1 MTTVIMV
8 AEKPML
14 AESIA
19 KLLSNGK
26 AQKRK
31 GRNGVCSVSEYDGE
45 FMGRSVRFKVTSTCG
60 HVMSLDFLPKFNNWE
75 RTDPV
80 QLFAAPT
87 EKKEANPKLK
97 MNEFLAFEA
106 RGCEYLVLWLDC
118 DKEGENICFEVIE
131 AVKRSLK
138 APRSGNLMD
147 IVYRAH
153 FSAITEKDIKGAM
166 RNLIRPNE
174 NESLSV
180 DARQELDLRIGC
192 AFTRFQTRYFQGKY
206 GDLDSTCISFGP
218 CQTPTLGFC
227 VTRHDLITQFKP
239 EPYWLVQVVLETKD
253 GKELR
258 PEFSR
263 GRIFDRDVCQLF
275 LERVKKENIG
285 MVSDVFTKEGR
296 KDRPQALNTVE
307 MMRVASSGLGMSPS
321 NAMSTAEYLY
331 TRGFISYP
339 RTETNTYPVNFDL
352 IGPLRQQ
359 QNDPRWGNIVK
370 QVLSEGITKPR
381 GGEDKG
387 DHPPITPMRSD
398 DGSLSGDAL
407 RLYQYVTQHF
417 IATLMRPCT
426 YLVTTAKICFGEE
439 VFTISG
445 KRLLDAGFTSIL
457 TWQAIGEDTELP
469 ELRRGDFLSLKDA
482 RIVERAT
489 TAPDHLTE
497 SELISLM
504 EKHGIG
510 TDASIPVHIN
520 TICQR
525 NYVTVESGRRLVPT
539 KLGIA
544 LVHGYWKID
553 PELVLPTM
561 RAEVE
566 AQLNLIAK
574 GQANFFAVKNHAL
587 DNFRLKFIYFVE
599 NILSVDSLFEDS
611 FTTLADTG
619 KPFSRCGKCRRFM
632 KLIATKPQRLHCPS
646 CQETYSLPSGKD
658 GTLRLHAEHKC
669 PLDEFDLVYWQGSGG
684 KLSVSYALC
693 PYCYNNPPFEG
704 MRKGWGCNQCTHPAC
719 PHSFMTQGLVKCP
732 RECAGGTGILVLDP
746 QSAPKWRLA
755 CNRCPAVVGL
765 FEGASKVRVHE
776 KQCGH
781 CHAQLVIV
789 EYKDKSPLPDGK
801 STYRGCIF
809 CDETIASLINLNHAY
824 RTEEQRQ
831 RQEATNFHRGRGRGR
846 GQSRSSRGSRSAR

>member
-1 MTTVIMV
+1 LVV
-8 AEKPML
+8 
-14 AESIA
+14 
-19 KLLSNGK
+19 
-26 AQKRK
+26 
-31 GRNGVCSVSEYDGE
+31 
-45 FMGRSVRFKVTSTCG
+45 
-60 HVMSLDFLPKFNNWE
+60 DF
-75 RTDPV
+75 
-80 QLFAAPT
+80 
-87 EKKEANPKLK
+87 
-97 MNEFLAFEA
+97 
-106 RGCEYLVLWLDC
+106 
-118 DKEGENICFEVIE
+118 
-131 AVKRSLK
+131 
-138 APRSGNLMD
+138 GN
-147 IVYRAH
+147 V
-153 FSAITEKDIKGAM
+153 FS
-166 RNLIRPNE
+166 
-174 NESLSV
+174 
-180 DARQELDLRIGC
+180 
-192 AFTRFQTRYFQGKY
+192 F
-206 GDLDSTCISFGP
+206 
-218 CQTPTLGFC
+218 
-227 VTRHDLITQFKP
+227 
-239 EPYWLVQVVLETKD
+239 QVVLETKD

-331 TRGFISYP
+331 TRAPVELAASESPPNKTWKERVGEEEVCSLSVRGPVP
-339 RTETNTYPVNFDL
+339 RGGTQP
-352 IGPLRQQ
+352 PL
-359 QNDPRWGNIVK
+359 
-370 QVLSEGITKPR
+370 VLSEGITKPR

-398 DGSLSGDAL
+398 DGSLSGAG
-407 RLYQYVTQHF
+407 F
-417 IATLMRPCT
+417 IYCR
-426 YLVTTAKICFGEE
+426 ICFGEE

-469 ELRRGDFLSLKDA
+469 ELRRGDFLSLKFHLMETAPEILSLQRADFITSESVTGRESIFRDA

-646 CQETYSLPSGKD
+646 CQGILMATAKKLNAGLPLRKRANDRFVMLPRTGKLQNGERICGNLLIFQETYSLPSGKD
-658 GTLRLHAEHKC
+658 GTLS
-669 PLDEFDLVYWQGSGG
+669 Y
-684 KLSVSYALC
+684 LSICSM
-693 PYCYNNPPFEG
+693 F
-704 MRKGWGCNQCTHPAC
+704 R
-719 PHSFMTQGLVKCP
+719 TQGLVKCP

-846 GQSRSSRGSRSAR
+846 GQSRSLRGSRSAR